1 MSIVAAGVGML
12 VFLTGSWSVY
22 RALTDTA
29 CGQRIHVGIAAAPE
43 IAPAVRE
50 TAAKATGSQP
60 LRLAGRCV
68 AVDVTAVDPADVA
81 AAVAGRHQSSLGG
94 LGSADGRTQVP
105 DVWIPDSSMWL
116 QRLRVGPDWVP
127 DDAPSVASSPV
138 VLAVPEPVATTLG
151 WPDKKFS
158 WSDLLPR
165 LTSDARL
172 RTGIVEPNRDA
183 AGLSGLLALASGG
196 NADAAA
202 VGQQKIVGVMRALA
216 TGRATLRDELVARFP
231 RAGDAVSLATGL
243 SAAPMTEQAVIA
255 YNARQPSVRLAA
267 LYTDPAPVALDYPF
281 AIMPGTSVDK
291 AAAANAVLGI
301 LAGDA
306 YRDRLAAAGLRG
318 QDGGVGA
325 RFATPKGA
333 PGLTAP
339 VSAAPDAARI
349 DSVLATWS
357 AITSPGRM
365 LAVVDAS
372 DSMLLPVPSAGG
384 VSREQVTVEA
394 ARRAMALFD
403 DNWAAG
409 LWMFSTQLDGL
420 TDYRQL
426 VPLGPLGDQRQQL
439 LDALGGITP
448 VPGGK
453 RGLYDTTLAAYR
465 AVRSGWDPSRVNSVV
480 IMTDGRNDDPQGLSL
495 DQLTAEL
502 KKVMDPARPIEI
514 IMIGVGPDVNEA
526 DLRRITDTTGGGT
539 FVATDP
545 AKIGDVFLKAIALRT
560 SVKR

>member
-1 MSIVAAGVGML
+1 ML